1 MGATLNNFMRRQ
13 LLDRKDRLEH
23 AAHHQDGSAHLRVL
37 LEEVDGALARIENG
51 SFGIC
56 TECHESIEADRLI
69 ADPLVCICLEHLSDV
84 ERNALEEDLQLAARV
99 QRGLLPRPTFRGDG
113 WHICYHYEA
122 AGVVSGD
129 YCDVIDAGEAGVYF
143 MVGDVS
149 GKGLAASMLMAH
161 LHAMFRTLIS
171 VQLPLASMLKHAS
184 RVFSESTL
192 PSQYATL
199 VCGRA
204 MSDGTVEI
212 CNAGHPPPLLVRNGT
227 IEPFD
232 QADLPVGLF
241 ASEEFTVTE
250 LRFKPG
256 DGLVIYSDG
265 VSETVGPS
273 GDEYSAHRLQKVI
286 RNSGLANAETLVAT
300 CRDDLKAFRAHAP
313 KLDDVTLFV
322 LGRDLTAA
330 QLADSDPAQEL
341 AYQSN

>member
-1 MGATLNNFMRRQ
+1 MGATLNNFMRQQ
-13 LLDRKDRLEH
+13 LLDRKHRLEH
-23 AAHHQDGSAHLRVL
+23 VANHQDGSAHLRVL

-69 ADPLVCICLEHLSDV
+69 ADPLASICLEHLTEV

-99 QRGLLPRPTFRGDG
+99 QRGLLPRQTFQGDG

-122 AGVVSGD
+122 AGLVSGD
-129 YCDVIDAGEAGVYF
+129 YCDVIDAGQAGVYF

-184 RVFSESTL
+184 RVFSDSTL

-204 MSDGTVEI
+204 LSDGTVEI
-212 CNAGHPPPLLVRNGT
+212 CNAGHPPPLLARNGT
-227 IEPFD
+227 IEPFE
-232 QADLPVGLF
+232 QSNLPVGLF

-250 LRFKPG
+250 IRFNPG

-265 VSETVGPS
+265 VSEALGPY
-273 GDEYSAHRLQKVI
+273 GEEYSAGRLQNLI
-286 RNSGLANAETLVAT
+286 RNSGFRNPETLVAT
-300 CRDDLKAFRAHAP
+300 CRDDLKAFRANAP

-322 LGRDLTAA
+322 LGRDLAA
-330 QLADSDPAQEL
+330 DRLTDTDPEQEF
-341 AYQSN
+341 AYQSK